1 MQSTSESLL
10 VRLRSEQ
17 NEDAWAR
24 FVELYTPLIFYWAR
38 KTGLQPHDASDLVQE
53 VLAQV
58 YRKLPEFHYE
68 RSKTFRGWLRVVTLN
83 KYREQRRR
91 MTAPL
96 ANANQSAVGQ
106 LADPHAAESTWDV
119 DYARILVARAMEMM
133 RPDFAP
139 ETWQALKI
147 MMTTGRAP
155 KEIAA
160 EQSIS
165 VWTLYSARNRL
176 MTRLRNELEGLM

>member
-10 VRLRSEQ
+10 VRLRSERDT
-17 NEDAWAR
+17 DAWAR

-38 KTGLQPHDASDLVQE
+38 KTGLQSQDASDLVQE
-53 VLAQV
+53 VLTQV
-58 YRKLPEFHYE
+58 YRKLPEFNYD
-68 RSKTFRGWLRVVTLN
+68 RSGTFRGWLRMVTLN
-83 KYREQRRR
+83 KYRERRRR
-91 MTAPL
+91 MSLNVVDAT
-96 ANANQSAVGQ
+96 QSALGQ
-106 LADPHAAESTWDV
+106 IADPQMAESTWDV

-133 RPDFAP
+133 KPDFAP
-139 ETWQALKI
+139 ETWVALKL
-147 MMTTGRAP
+147 MMTTGRPP

-176 MTRLRNELEGLM
+176 MSRLRSELEGLL